1 MEAKKW
7 YQSKTIWGLVV
18 ALMGFVLNNAL
29 KVDIDL
35 PANADLGTIQD
46 QIRAIKE
53 SNGVNNI
60 VAQVMSLAGTLFAI
74 YGRVKAD
81 TTIK

>member
-1 MEAKKW
+1 METKKW

-18 ALMGFVLNNAL
+18 ALIGFVLNNAL
-29 KVDIDL
+29 QVELDL
-35 PANADLGTIQD
+35 PANADLGTIQEHIK
-46 QIRAIKE
+46 QIKE

-60 VAQVMSLAGTLFAI
+60 VAQVMAFAGTLFAI

-81 TTIK
+81 TSIK